1 MVLGVEASG
10 KYETGQAALGP
21 GDLMVLYSDG
31 VTEAANERD
40 EFFGDDGL
48 DTALR
53 GLVGATETDAVASL
67 VASVRTFANGWQ
79 QSDDITLVAVRR
91 S

>member
-1 MVLGVEASG
+1 
-10 KYETGQAALGP
+10 
-21 GDLMVLYSDG
+21 MVLYSDG

-48 DTALR
+48 DTALH
-53 GLVGATETDAVASL
+53 GIVGATETDAVTTL
-67 VASVRTFANGWQ
+67 VAGVRAFANGWQ

-91 S
+91 N